1 MPMITAEILKD
12 KLFFIGGPCVAESYE
27 ICRQTAEFA
36 KSVCERLGITYIFK
50 SSYDKANRSSVRSY
64 RGPGIKEGLEILKRI
79 KEELHIPVL
88 TDIHHPEEAELCAE
102 VVDIIQIPAL
112 LCRQTDL
119 LTSAGK
125 TGKWVNIK
133 KGQFMAPWDMRNAV
147 EKVRSTGN
155 DKVILTERGT
165 TFGYNNLVN
174 DMRSLVI
181 MKQFC
186 DFVVFDATHSVQIPG
201 GLGSCSGGQR
211 EFIAPLA
218 RAAAGAGIDGIF
230 MEIHPDPDKALCD
243 GPNSLPL
250 NQLEQV
256 LREVKRIH
264 EFVKEV
270 HKKGQRGPRT

>member
-1 MPMITAEILKD
+1 MITAEILKD
-12 KLFFIGGPCVAESYE
+12 RLFFIGGPCVAESYE
-27 ICRQTAEFA
+27 VCRQIAEFA

-79 KEELHIPVL
+79 KEEFHIPIL
-88 TDIHHPEEAELCAE
+88 TDIHHPEDAEACAE

-119 LTSAGK
+119 LISAGR

-155 DKVILTERGT
+155 EKVILTERGT
-165 TFGYNNLVN
+165 TFGYNNLIN

-186 DFVVFDATHSVQIPG
+186 DFVVFDATHSVQLPG

-230 MEIHPDPDKALCD
+230 MEIHPHPDNALCD

-250 NQLEQV
+250 NQLETV
-256 LREVKRIH
+256 LKEVKAIH